1 MKINQLKIGVVLS
14 YVSMAAS
21 TVISIV
27 YTPVMLRLLGQS
39 EYGLYSLSSSVVS
52 YLSLLS
58 LGFGSAYIRYY
69 SKYNKNDDQISVA
82 KLNALFL
89 TVFTILAGI
98 ALLAGIVLVLNTDL
112 VLGGKLTEA
121 ELAKS
126 QILMSFMVVN
136 IVLTFINSVFDSYVT
151 AHEQYF
157 FQRILKLITTVLN
170 PFLVLPLLLMG
181 YKSISLTLVSTS
193 LTLISLLININYCK
207 KKLHMQFNFQNIDF
221 GLLKEIGYFS
231 FFIFIN
237 MIVDQINWSVD
248 KFILGKYLGTTAV
261 AVYSVGSQINTYYL
275 NFSTSI
281 SSVFI
286 PRVNRLVVEGDKQK
300 EITELFTKVGRIQFM
315 ILWLIFI
322 NFTFYGQ
329 YFISVWAGEGYNVS
343 YYVTLLLIGPVTIP
357 LIQNLGIE
365 IQRAMN
371 MHQFRSIVY
380 LFIAISN
387 VFISIILCQSWGE
400 IGVALGT
407 AISLLLGNGLIM
419 NIYYHKMMKIDIIY
433 FWHNILKFV
442 PGIFISICLSLVIK
456 FVIHGDNFLTFVL
469 GLLITSLLTILGY
482 WFLGMND
489 YEKGLVKKFLNKF
502 RRSA

>member
-1 MKINQLKIGVVLS
+1 MRINQLKIGVILS

-69 SKYNKNDDQISVA
+69 SKYNKNDDQVGVA

-89 TVFTILAGI
+89 TVFTILAAI

-112 VLGGKLTEA
+112 VLGGKLTNA
-121 ELAKS
+121 ELSKS
-126 QILMSFMVVN
+126 SILMSFMVVN

-151 AHEQYF
+151 AHEQYL
-157 FQRILKLITTVLN
+157 FQRVLKLLTTVLN

-181 YKSISLTLVSTS
+181 YKSISLTLVTTS
-193 LTLISLLININYCK
+193 LTFISLLININYCR
-207 KKLHMQFNFQNIDF
+207 KKLHMQFNFHNMDF
-221 GLLKEIGYFS
+221 KLLKEIGYFS

-261 AVYSVGSQINTYYL
+261 AIYSVGSQINSYYL
-275 NFSTSI
+275 TFSTSI

-286 PRVNRLVVEGDKQK
+286 PRVNRLVVEGNKQK

-315 ILWLIFI
+315 ILWLILV
-322 NFTFYGQ
+322 NFAFYGQ
-329 YFISVWAGEGYNVS
+329 YFINKWAGEGYETS
-343 YYVTLLLIGPVTIP
+343 YYVALLLIAPVTIP

-380 LFIAISN
+380 LLIAIIN
-387 VFISIILCQSWGE
+387 VFISIILCQYLGE

-407 AISLLLGNGLIM
+407 GISLLIGNGLIM
-419 NIYYHKMMKIDIIY
+419 NIYYHKKMKIDIPY
-433 FWHNILKFV
+433 FWYNIFKFL
-442 PGIFISICLSLVIK
+442 PGIVISVVLSAIVKFFIRGNTFST
-456 FVIHGDNFLTFVL
+456 FVIGIV
-469 GLLITSLLTILGY
+469 ITSLFTVLGY
-482 WFLGMND
+482 WFLGMNN
-489 YEKGLVKKFLNKF
+489 YEKGLVRNITNKF
-502 RRSA
+502 KRGA